1 MDRFSGDISM
11 FGKFGGVVI
20 VILSA
25 AIIAGLVLR
34 PSPDELPAA
43 MSLGVTPATTA
54 PASQLEPVTPVVETV
69 STETPAETPT
79 DSTIDDAAA
88 VVQEAT
94 DSAQET
100 AVETTEAETAA
111 EATPTE
117 AVAQPEAS
125 TEAES
130 DTPASEHKP
139 AQ

>member
-88 VVQEAT
+88 VVQEVT
-94 DSAQET
+94 DSAQ
-100 AVETTEAETAA
+100 ETTEAETAA

-117 AVAQPEAS
+117 AVAEPEAS

-130 DTPASEHKP
+130 DTPASEDKP